1 MTWIYEKNTID
12 TEIEVSVETVEMVGP
27 SSKQAKILF
36 DLAMMGDLDSI
47 AEKLAQFEQD
57 NSKLTIFANQIREL
71 AKDFQEEQICD
82 VIEQYT

>member
-1 MTWIYEKNTID
+1 MKKNTID
-12 TEIEVSVETVEMVGP
+12 TKIEVSVEPVEMVGP

-47 AEKLAQFEQD
+47 VEKLAQFEQD
-57 NSKLTIFANQIREL
+57 NSKLTIFANQIRGL

-82 VIEQYT
+82 LIEQYT